1 MVNIKKSFTL
11 FSLFI
16 GVINCSIIDKFKSW
30 LIKHNIKMSDN
41 TMFDNWLEN
50 DIYIKKINDGNNTFT
65 LAHNAYSG
73 YSSDEFS
80 QLMGFN
86 NIYNPKNNLRSSS
99 IVTKLPESV
108 NWISKGVVNKVKNQ
122 EQCGSCWAFST
133 ISSVESAVAIK
144 TGILNVLSE
153 QQLVDCDSKD
163 HGCNGGLMDNAFTW
177 IGSNNGVCSES
188 EYPYTSGVT
197 KKKSTCQTKC
207 STVSDT
213 DVVKFVDIQPNSDSA
228 MMSALVQQP
237 VSVAIEADGK
247 DFQLYSSGV
256 FTGKCGTNLDH
267 GVALV
272 GYGNENGIDYY
283 ILRNSWGESWGSD
296 GYMFLGK
303 GNDPATNKPYNEG
316 KGQCGV
322 LGEGSY
328 PIV

>member
-11 FSLFI
+11 FSLLI
-16 GVINCSIIDKFKSW
+16 TAINGSIIDKFKSW
-30 LIKHNIKMSDN
+30 LIKHNIEMSDD
-41 TMFDNWLEN
+41 TLFDNWLEN
-50 DIYIKKINDGNNTFT
+50 DIYIKKINDGNYTYT

-73 YSSDEFS
+73 YSTDEFF

-86 NIYNPKNNLRSSS
+86 NIYNPKNNLRSSLIS
-99 IVTKLPESV
+99 GNLPESI
-108 NWISKGVVNKVKNQ
+108 NWISKGAVNKVKNQ
-122 EQCGSCWAFST
+122 GQCGSCWAFST

-144 TGILNVLSE
+144 TGVLNSLSE
-153 QQLVDCDSKD
+153 QQLVDCDNKD

-177 IGSNNGVCSES
+177 IESNNGVCSEI

-207 STVSDT
+207 LTVSNT
-213 DVVKFVDIQPNSDSA
+213 DIVKFVDIQPNSDAA
-228 MMSALVQQP
+228 MMSALLQQP

-272 GYGNENGIDYY
+272 GYGNENGLDYY
-283 ILRNSWGESWGSD
+283 ILRNSWGESWGSG
-296 GYMFLGK
+296 GYMFLGR
-303 GNDPATNKPYNEG
+303 GNDPSTNKPYNDG